1 MSHHPAAAVDTDEQ
15 QQQQPQ
21 CRICLDGPDP
31 DLGRLIRPCLCS
43 GTVSV
48 RQAFPTVPA
57 RTNPL
62 TESLSLKHIRIVRA
76 PRVPPALEEYV
87 SQYLCIFC
95 LSAMPL
101 PLPLCPYQDSWPG
114 YQPRFVLRPTHITPL
129 HSTPALCVYRN
140 LSHTVP
146 VPVAIATLS
155 TVLFTAIVYA
165 SSFLTTTLLSS
176 LDDPSYYSFGSSA
189 IYVASGGGY
198 WTWTNPYT
206 VGRDLVRA
214 ALRIIQDE
222 AGGVFDPD
230 ALLTPLV
237 PDNAETIPSHNI
249 FWRFIRRLVL
259 GLPVVGAASLV
270 QMLFSLPLLGPIQW
284 IARSRGNR
292 GRRSNGSRDTAAV
305 VIILLLAIGALR

>member
-43 GTVSV
+43 GTVSYV
-48 RQAFPTVPA
+48 HVACLQRWRNTSANASAFFVCPQCRYRYRFA
-57 RTNPL
+57 RT
-62 TESLSLKHIRIVRA
+62 KIVGLA
-76 PRVPPALEEYV
+76 
-87 SQYLCIFC
+87 
-95 LSAMPL
+95 
-101 PLPLCPYQDSWPG
+101 
-114 YQPRFVLRPTHITPL
+114 T
-129 HSTPALCVYRN
+129 N
-140 LSHTVP
+140 
-146 VPVAIATLS
+146 PVAIATLS
-155 TVLFTAIVYA
+155 TVLFTVIVYA

-176 LDDPSYYSFGSSA
+176 LDDPSYNSLGSSTM
-189 IYVASGGGY
+189 YVASGGGY

-237 PDNAETIPSHNI
+237 PDNAETMPSHNI
-249 FWRFIRRLVL
+249 IWRFMRRLIL

>member
-1 MSHHPAAAVDTDEQ
+1 VHLACLQRWRNTSPNASAFFVC
-15 QQQQPQ
+15 PQ
-21 CRICLDGPDP
+21 CRY
-31 DLGRLIRPCLCS
+31 RYR
-43 GTVSV
+43 
-48 RQAFPTVPA
+48 FA
-57 RTNPL
+57 RTKIVGLATNPG
-62 TESLSLKHIRIVRA
+62 SSSVH
-76 PRVPPALEEYV
+76 PH
-87 SQYLCIFC
+87 
-95 LSAMPL
+95 
-101 PLPLCPYQDSWPG
+101 
-114 YQPRFVLRPTHITPL
+114 QPSTSL
-129 HSTPALCVYRN
+129 HSRN

-155 TVLFTAIVYA
+155 TVLFTVIVYA

-176 LDDPSYYSFGSSA
+176 LDDPSYYNSFGSST

-237 PDNAETIPSHNI
+237 PDNVETMPSHNI
-249 FWRFIRRLVL
+249 FWRFLRRLVL